1 MNNNHESKEENEPL
15 GTFTKYPAYDK
26 SIIISNLVPVKTNNR
41 QLFVGNGTFSEVYLA
56 KDIETNRLY
65 AVKHMEKSLLLK
77 TLHTLQITYNEIA
90 LHSCLIHKNIIR
102 LYNIYENQTSIYL
115 IMEYASNGSL
125 YTFLKRNGP
134 LTEKEAHKYFFQIA
148 KTVSFLHKNNIIHRD
163 IKPENLLFDDDY
175 NIKLCDFGWAC
186 SIDYSKE
193 RSTFCGTMEYMA
205 PEILNKENY
214 SKGIDI
220 WALGILLFELVHGHP
235 PFGSEDRHMDYH
247 EMLEEIKINGF
258 VTKSGVS
265 DNYCDLL
272 NKMLEIDSSKRITIE
287 DVLQHPFVKMIGK
300 SGEKKNRVRAYSE
313 KNLDKILS
321 PFQKQQPS
329 KISNFTKMLLGN
341 DLSFLEDEE
350 SEIIK
355 PPMSTKN
362 KIHTPKKQ
370 LVLKFNVCGAEKKKL
385 SFSAIKS
392 AKTLNGL
399 NPNKLDGIRIK
410 YDEQRNT
417 CTSSND
423 LQKETKREN
432 EIEKIDQFL
441 DNFL

>member
-1 MNNNHESKEENEPL
+1 
-15 GTFTKYPAYDK
+15 
-26 SIIISNLVPVKTNNR
+26 
-41 QLFVGNGTFSEVYLA
+41 
-56 KDIETNRLY
+56 
-65 AVKHMEKSLLLK
+65 
-77 TLHTLQITYNEIA
+77 
-90 LHSCLIHKNIIR
+90 
-102 LYNIYENQTSIYL
+102 
-115 IMEYASNGSL
+115 
-125 YTFLKRNGP
+125 
-134 LTEKEAHKYFFQIA
+134 
-148 KTVSFLHKNNIIHRD
+148 
-163 IKPENLLFDDDY
+163 
-175 NIKLCDFGWAC
+175 
-186 SIDYSKE
+186 
-193 RSTFCGTMEYMA
+193 
-205 PEILNKENY
+205 
-214 SKGIDI
+214 
-220 WALGILLFELVHGHP
+220 
-235 PFGSEDRHMDYH
+235 
-247 EMLEEIKINGF
+247 
-258 VTKSGVS
+258 
-265 DNYCDLL
+265 
-272 NKMLEIDSSKRITIE
+272 
-287 DVLQHPFVKMIGK
+287 
-300 SGEKKNRVRAYSE
+300 
-313 KNLDKILS
+313 
-321 PFQKQQPS
+321 
-329 KISNFTKMLLGN
+329 MLLGN